1 MMISIN
7 RLIKSILSASHIN
20 FLRKIIF
27 FKTAFDYYKY
37 DAKRFIIHSNAI
49 NSLNNQEKLLGVI
62 IAEYHVIEKG
72 LTMPEFRPG
81 FGLEKLRSLINH
93 CTLFSSRQCCD
104 EISSQF
110 SHALKVITEYKKV
123 HELLRYTLDKELLLS
138 IDLLLSK
145 FSNTFS
151 SSQLFMKKDEYFK
164 YKESSFLQFSQSRHS
179 VRNFE
184 GSIDIS
190 RYKKAICLAQDAPSA
205 CNRQPSRVY
214 LIQSKDIISKV
225 LSLQSGNRG
234 FGYLADKLIILSAE
248 IGGYLHVY
256 ERNTAYI
263 DGGIYAM
270 NLLYALHFYEI
281 GACALNWS
289 STIENDI
296 KLRKICKINES
307 ETIILLIACGNVP
320 DQFKLALSH
329 RNPYA
334 EILNIR

>member
-1 MMISIN
+1 MISIN
-7 RLIKSILSASHIN
+7 RLIKSIFPASYIK

-27 FKTAFDYYKY
+27 FKTVFDYYKY

-81 FGLEKLRSLINH
+81 FGLEKMRSLIFH
-93 CTLFSSRQCCD
+93 CTLFSSGECC
-104 EISSQF
+104 EISGQF

-123 HELLRYTLDKELLLS
+123 HELLSYTLDKELLLS

-145 FSNTFS
+145 FSNTLS
-151 SSQLFMKKDEYFK
+151 SSQLFMRKDEYFK
-164 YKESSFLQFSQSRHS
+164 FKESSFLQFSQSRHS

-190 RYKKAICLAQDAPSA
+190 RYEKAVCLAQNAPSA
-205 CNRQPSRVY
+205 CNRQPTRVY

-248 IGGYLHVY
+248 IGGYLHVH

-281 GACALNWS
+281 GACTLNWS
-289 STIENDI
+289 STIENDRKI
-296 KLRKICKINES
+296 RKICEINES

-329 RNPYA
+329 RNTSA